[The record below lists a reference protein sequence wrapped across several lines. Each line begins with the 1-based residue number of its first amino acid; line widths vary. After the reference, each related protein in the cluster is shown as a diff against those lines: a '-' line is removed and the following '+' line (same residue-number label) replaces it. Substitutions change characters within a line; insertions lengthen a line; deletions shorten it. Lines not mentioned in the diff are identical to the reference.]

1 MLKPWYFIGKASRML
16 ALYDQ
21 LEDWIMRDIAR
32 RLFAAG
38 KLTATAD
45 REIWKLQQMGLHRRE
60 IEKKLAK
67 LTGKSRAEIRALLQ
81 DAVVASWDDDKSI
94 LEKLGQF
101 FSGPLDNP
109 EVRRVMDAEY
119 AKSQGELSNLT
130 RSTMLASQK
139 KLIEL
144 LDAAEMRTAAGVQSY
159 DEAVAEILDAYAGE
173 GAKVSY
179 PTGREMSIEAA
190 VRMCVVT
197 SMNQTAAQ
205 VTNKYIKE
213 AGTNY
218 VLTSA
223 HYGAR
228 VKSKN
233 QPDLAGHDLW
243 QGRVFCIRG
252 SEPGIPNL
260 LESTGYDIDPVTGV
274 GRVVNPLGLHG
285 YNCRHSH
292 QPWDKRLRN
301 PWRDKDGNLL
311 DGNGNIITPEKNRE
325 VFENLQ
331 KQRAMERKIRQTKR
345 RLLMKQEEINAAT
358 DPAFKSKL
366 EGEYAELSERLTAQ
380 NREYNEFCRRHNL
393 QPDYARTKAM
403 GFGAKEQMALNKTVK
418 GLPYKDITKE
428 WTPEKDFPSNV
439 EDSPK
444 EVTIKGIKYTVN
456 GHSVKLMFSPKE
468 RQVAD
473 LISRKSGDSVI
484 MMPRISGSLRHV
496 PASDFQIGH
505 ECIPYDF
512 KELKGNSSDAFRN
525 AISPKKDQAHSFI
538 IDVTNYKRNTV
549 EEIERQMR
557 LVFTAG
563 NTAFVDTLV
572 VIWNDEIYKVF
583 KRK

>member
-81 DAVVASWDDDKSI
+81 DAVVASWDDDRSV

-380 NREYNEFCRRHNL
+380 NREYNEFCKRHNL

-403 GFGAKEQMALNKTVK
+403 GFGVREQKTVDKAVKVKRRELSAKEEYINAAKPGTGIISIDDGYDK
-418 GLPYKDITKE
+418 GKHILE
-428 WTPEKDFPSNV
+428 
-439 EDSPK
+439 
-444 EVTIKGIKYTVN
+444 IKFADWLHSTMGGNIRLLAESTVN
-456 GHSVKLMFSPKE
+456 GVKRPDYLWKNKLWDLKSLTTEKAANSAIHSGLKQIRENPGGIFLNYDEYTPDMESLKTVI
-468 RQVAD
+468 VIAGAD
-473 LISRKSGDSVI
+473 C
-484 MMPRISGSLRHV
+484 P
-496 PASDFQIGH
+496 
-505 ECIPYDF
+505 
-512 KELKGNSSDAFRN
+512 
-525 AISPKKDQAHSFI
+525 
-538 IDVTNYKRNTV
+538 
-549 EEIERQMR
+549 
-557 LVFTAG
+557 
-563 NTAFVDTLV
+563 
-572 VIWNDEIYKVF
+572 
-583 KRK
+583 